1 MQDSQPKKQRDVRL
15 DLFRGLAMLIIIAA
29 HTPENPWNSWI
40 PARFGFSSAAE
51 MFVFCSGIA
60 SALAFGRLFE
70 RQSFLLGTA
79 RVVYRIW
86 QLYWAQLAVFLV
98 VVVMSIWAS
107 ANLGNGDYISRLYL
121 DWFIAEPASAIPALL
136 TLRYIPNF
144 FDMLP
149 LYMVLLATIPL
160 VMALARI
167 DRRLVFV
174 ASIGLWLTVQFT
186 GLNFLAR
193 PATDQVWFF
202 NPLAWQ
208 LLFFTGFSFGM
219 GWLKA
224 PTFSHRLLM
233 PLAIA
238 FVVLSVPLNFWGFL
252 AAFPGLQALHDALMP
267 NPAPTDLHILRY
279 VHFLA
284 AAYLAL
290 CLIEPFRDRLPQMR
304 VLAPVIRIGQ
314 QTLAVFLCSV
324 PLSWGLG
331 MAMDV
336 LGRDGLSVAM
346 LNLFGFAMAIAIAS
360 IAAWFKS
367 APWQVKRAAPVGAEV
382 AQPVADQKPHPAERV
397 TATPVAL
404 TV

>member
-15 DLFRGLAMLIIIAA
+15 DLFRGLAMLIIIVA
-29 HTPENPWNSWI
+29 HAPGNPWNSWI

-70 RQSFLLGTA
+70 RQGFLLGSA
-79 RVVYRIW
+79 RIVFRIW

-98 VVVMSIWAS
+98 VVAMSIWAS
-107 ANLGNGDYISRLYL
+107 MHLGTGDYIAKLYL
-121 DWFIAEPASAIPALL
+121 DWFIAEPATAIPALL

-149 LYMVLLATIPL
+149 LYMLLLATIPL
-160 VMALARI
+160 AMGLARI

-174 ASIGLWLTVQFT
+174 VSIGLWLWVQFT
-186 GLNFLAR
+186 GVNFSAR
-193 PATDQVWFF
+193 PATDQLWFF

-224 PTFSHRLLM
+224 PPLRHRVLM

-238 FVVLSVPLNFWGFL
+238 FIVISVPLNFWGIL
-252 AAFPGLQALHDALMP
+252 GAVPDLQALHDVLLP
-267 NPAPTDLHILRY
+267 NPAPTDLHVLRY

-284 AAYLAL
+284 VAYLAL
-290 CLIEPFRDRLPQMR
+290 CLIEPVRAALPQMR
-304 VLAPVIRIGQ
+304 ALSPVIRIGQ

-336 LGRDGLSVAM
+336 LGHGALTVAA
-346 LNLFGFAMAIAIAS
+346 LNLLGLAAAVAIATV
-360 IAAWFKS
+360 AAWFKS
-367 APWQVKRAAPVGAEV
+367 APWQARRAAPLVAEA
-382 AQPVADQKPHPAERV
+382 AQPAVAHRSQRTEHD
-397 TATPVAL
+397 TATPASFPV
-404 TV
+404 